1 MLNQYDESVQR
12 NGSTSP
18 KLRVLLACATT
29 LHCLALVGCN
39 TTKGVGKDVEG
50 LGEGIQDVADDA
62 KD

>member
-1 MLNQYDESVQR
+1 MSHDHESMSL

-18 KLRVLLACATT
+18 KLRILLACATT
-29 LHCLALVGCN
+29 VHCLAMLGCN
-39 TTKGVGKDVEG
+39 TTKGVGKDVES